1 MERKELVAVA
11 FDQWEDLKLLCT
23 RIMKLYDV
31 LLVTLIHYV
40 CLFNIDFVVVF

>member
-11 FDQWEDLKLLCT
+11 FDQWENLKLLCT

-31 LLVTLIHYV
+31 LRVTLIYYV
-40 CLFNIDFVVVF
+40 CLFDIDFVVVL

>member
-11 FDQWEDLKLLCT
+11 FDQWEDLKLLCD
-23 RIMKLYDV
+23 DV

-40 CLFNIDFVVVF
+40 CLFDIDFVVVF

>member
-40 CLFNIDFVVVF
+40 CLFDVDFVVVF